1 MQLINIGTSPNAG
14 DGDTLRVAFSKI
26 NANFTEFAGVAST
39 NLRFIGNTISVT
51 NSNGN
56 IILSPNG
63 TGKIV
68 LTKSLTFADN
78 TTQSTAYPGPELP
91 TQTNNA
97 GKFLITNGVTVSWV
111 AIGGSTASSTA
122 PTSPIAGQL
131 WYDPISGRIY
141 VFYNETWVDAAPQA
155 VYQLPTASA
164 NTLGGV
170 KVGNNLTIVNGVLS
184 ATVTSLGNLT
194 IAGQTISG
202 TVPNADII
210 LAPNGTG
217 YVSVPGI
224 KIPVGNIISA
234 QSNIVA
240 NIATLILAS
249 VVNHSSV
256 SALVPP
262 IYGITNGIPTPWTV
276 YSFTTTPAPILQV
289 GDIIGGPGIPVD
301 STVVFVGSNSYST
314 YVIVDTDFGTATPPA
329 PGITVTTARTTVNA
343 GLSVVTGANTDIT
356 LNAGTGGNI
365 VPHNDILPYTT
376 DTWRLGSPAR
386 RFKEIWLGAGTIY
399 VLDETL
405 GTDQA
410 IGARD
415 GNLYIDGG
423 AGLTVGQFT
432 FRDNQIKIADSTRD
446 IILGTTTATGNFVI
460 NRPIQVNTT
469 AGVATFTVDRT
480 GRTNIRTP
488 VIPAGDIGAFSII
501 GNAAGTYQ
509 PVVNAGGMLHITGN
523 DGAVS
528 RFTNDAFGA
537 GSFPAYISRAGRG
550 TAAVPSAT
558 LSGDILSRYST
569 IGYGTTGFPTGPAAT
584 NIEVYAREN
593 FTDTAQGTEYRF
605 FTAPTSTLAKTLSL
619 TVNDSGISFANSST
633 QNTAANIGITFKDST
648 RQTTAWTGSIT
659 AGQITGGVV
668 TSIAAGNGLTQN
680 TTQGAVTIDA
690 NGVQNVYGTASQ
702 VYVTDAGS
710 KNLTLS
716 LPQNI
721 DTTANPT
728 FNNLTV
734 NNLVVNG
741 TYTITSNATVTGKT
755 ITLASDATLAS
766 QINGGGVILGTG
778 AFARSILYDLG
789 NNRWNTDGAGLTTT
803 EIYAADLNLS
813 GDLFVSGGN
822 AHLGGSYLG
831 YDFPNAS
838 LQIDE
843 NLNSYVQ
850 LVQQNH
856 NNGSAASTDFV
867 ATNNLG
873 DDSSYFIDMGI
884 NSSTY
889 NGSGAGWTVSG
900 ANDAYLYNVSGNLT
914 IGTATATKV
923 IKFHTGGT
931 LANNVRATLSDTGL
945 NVVGDVTAA
954 TLHGTLTGNVTG
966 DVTGNLSGNVTGNVT
981 GNVSGN
987 AGTVTNGVYTNGS
1000 YTNPS
1005 WIADLAGSK
1014 ITGQVASAI
1023 AADNATTV
1031 TNGVYTTGSY
1041 SNPNWI
1047 TSLAYSKI
1055 TGAPTALSA
1064 FSNDT
1069 NYITSAAITWN
1080 NVIGK
1085 PNTLVYTTDVGS
1097 ITNTMLNGSIANN
1110 KLLNSSLTVNG
1121 ITISLG
1127 GTGTIAA
1134 AAGTLTGTTLASNVT
1149 ASSLTAV
1156 GTLTN
1161 LTVTNTITGNISGNA
1176 GTVTNGVYTT
1186 DTGSVTNTMLAG
1198 GIANNKLLNN
1208 SLVVNGTTISLGG
1221 SGTVT
1226 AAANTLTGTILSP
1239 TVVTSSLTTLG
1250 TLTNLTV
1257 TNAINGNITGNAAT
1271 VTDGVYTTG
1280 SYANPAWITSLAGS
1294 KITGAS
1300 MNIIAGTGMSGGGSL
1315 GLGGNVTLN
1324 NAGVL
1329 SVNGSTGAVTNIATL
1344 TGGYLTTSQ
1353 IPPSLLGG
1361 VSYQGTWSAS
1371 PSNGGTPTLTNGT
1384 GTTGY
1389 EYVVTTGG
1397 TVNFGAGNI
1406 TFSAGDFVIYGN
1418 GIWSRIPSAS
1428 GVSSFNTRTGAIT
1441 LTTSDVTGVLTAG
1454 SITNTMLASSAV
1466 TIGTTGI
1473 ALGGTSLTLAGL
1485 TSVAATTFTGS
1496 LTGSITGNAATVTN
1510 GVYTTGAYANPAWI
1524 TELAWSKI
1532 SGAPAVYSSVYLGT
1546 TNVLFNRA
1554 SGALSLTGVS
1564 IDGNAGTAT
1573 KLAATKNINGT
1584 AFDGSADITVTA
1596 VNPFALTIGTGL
1608 TGTSY
1613 NGSANVTVAVDTSS
1627 VMTLS
1632 GNQTVGGIKTFSST
1646 ISGSISGNA
1655 GTVTNGVYTTDTG
1668 SVTNTMLAGSIANNK
1683 LLNSS
1688 VTVTAGTGMS
1698 GGGAVSLDGTIT
1710 LTNAG
1715 VTGAVAGTGIGVSAG
1730 TGAVTISNTGVT
1742 SINTTLTGAVT
1753 GIVTTSD
1760 TGTITG
1766 GMIANSTIVNTKLA
1780 NSSITI
1786 GTTAISL
1793 GGSSTTLAGLTSV
1806 SSTTFSGNLTGN
1818 VTGNVSG
1825 TAATITGV
1833 YSGTLTSGQVTTA
1846 LGYTPISSAVTSLTG
1861 TANQITV
1868 SASTG
1873 AVTLSLPSLVSM
1885 PGELRLAAGTA
1896 SVPPLQ
1902 FQVGSNLTTA
1912 VEGAA
1917 EYDGKTLFFT
1927 SNNTERGIVKNPQ
1940 IFILNANRTLTN
1952 QAAVQSLLGK
1962 SVTIS
1967 TGVRYYYRILY
1978 TVYLSN
1984 GTRTS
1989 SAPQFALGGNAVL
2002 AQNTYWVNPC
2012 GASSQTTPTQTY
2024 QMSNHITTGFATGV
2038 TIANSTSGTQ
2048 YYSIIIDGN
2057 LDCTTGGTVIPYFG
2071 LSGSTPG
2078 SSAYI
2083 QAGATMEIYPIG
2095 VPGADTSVGTWA

>member
-26 NANFTEFAGVAST
+26 NANFNEFAGVAET

-51 NSNGN
+51 NTNGN

-97 GKFLITNGVTVSWV
+97 GKFLTTNGVSVSWA

-122 PTSPIAGQL
+122 PTSPIEGQL

-141 VFYNETWVDAAPQA
+141 VFYDETWVDAAPQA
-155 VYQLPTASA
+155 IYQLPTASA

-194 IAGQTISG
+194 INNQTIGG
-202 TVPNADII
+202 TVANADII
-210 LAPNGTG
+210 LAPSGTG
-217 YVSVPGI
+217 FISVPGL
-224 KIPVGNIISA
+224 KIPTGSIVSG
-234 QSNIVA
+234 QSSIVA
-240 NIATLILAS
+240 NIANLVLAS
-249 VVNHSSV
+249 VVAHSSV
-256 SALVPP
+256 DALVPP
-262 IYGITNGIPTPWTV
+262 IYGITNGIPAPWTV
-276 YSFTTTPAPILQV
+276 YSFTTTPNPVLQV
-289 GDIIGGPGIPVD
+289 GDIIAGTAIPVN

-314 YVIVDTDFGTATPPA
+314 YVIVNTNNLEIQPLPGTVV
-329 PGITVTTARTTVNA
+329 TVARATVNA
-343 GLSVVTGANTDIT
+343 GFSITTATSTDIT
-356 LNAGTGGNI
+356 LNAGSGGNI
-365 VPHNDILPYTT
+365 VPHSHIIPYTT
-376 DTWRLGSPAR
+376 NQWSLGSPAR
-386 RFKEIWLGAGTIY
+386 RFKEIWLGTGTIY

-415 GNLYIDGG
+415 GNLYIAGG
-423 AGLTVGQFT
+423 AGLTVGEFT
-432 FRDNQIKIADSTRD
+432 FHDNELRISDPTRD
-446 IILGTTTATGNFVI
+446 ILIGSPGATGI
-460 NRPIQVNTT
+460 IQFRRKVHVRDSSDMYNLF
-469 AGVATFTVDRT
+469 AVD
-480 GRTNIRTP
+480 
-488 VIPAGDIGAFSII
+488 PAGRVDILSDITSNPAQSAVSII
-501 GNAAGTYQ
+501 GTRTRTSRPPNNLGVLLHLTGSSAA
-509 PVVNAGGMLHITGN
+509 P
-523 DGAVS
+523 S
-528 RFTNDAFGA
+528 RIYHDSYGA
-537 GSFPAYISRAGRG
+537 GNYSAFIGRHARG
-550 TAAVPSAT
+550 NSDVTQAL
-558 LSGDILSRYST
+558 LSGDIVNRVGANPHDGTDFASLSTMRIDFVVAEDQTLSARGNRIEFWTTPVGSTT
-569 IGYGTTGFPTGPAAT
+569 IGKRVTIDGSD
-584 NIEVYAREN
+584 IV
-593 FTDTAQGTEYRF
+593 
-605 FTAPTSTLAKTLSL
+605 L
-619 TVNDSGISFANSST
+619 
-633 QNTAANIGITFKDST
+633 TAAGGGGVKFADNT
-648 RQTTAWTGSIT
+648 RQSTAWTGSIT
-659 AGQITGGVV
+659 AGQITGGIV
-668 TSIAAGNGLTQN
+668 TSVTAGYGLTQN

-690 NGVQNVYGTASQ
+690 TGVQNVYGTASQ

-734 NNLVVNG
+734 NNLTVNG
-741 TYTITSNATVTGKT
+741 TQTINTSASINGKLLY
-755 ITLASDATLAS
+755 LAADATQAS
-766 QINGGGVILGTG
+766 QIDGGGIILGTSP
-778 AFARSILYDLG
+778 FARSITYDL
-789 NNRWNTDGAGLTTT
+789 NTDRWNTDGAGLTTT
-803 EIYAADLNLS
+803 EIYAADLTLS

-822 AHLGGSYLG
+822 AHLGGAYLG
-831 YDFPNAS
+831 YDYPNAS

-873 DDSSYFIDMGI
+873 NDSTYYIDMGI

-889 NGSGAGWTVSG
+889 NGSGLGWTVSG
-900 ANDAYLYNVSGNLT
+900 ANDAYLYNVSGDLT
-914 IGTATATKV
+914 VGTATATKV

-966 DVTGNLSGNVTGNVT
+966 NVTGNLSGNVTGNVT
-981 GNVSGN
+981 GSVTGN
-987 AGTVTNGVYTNGS
+987 AGTVTNGVYTTGS
-1000 YTNPS
+1000 YANPA

-1031 TNGVYTTGSY
+1031 NNGVYTTGSY

-1064 FSNDT
+1064 FTNDT
-1069 NYITSAAITWN
+1069 NYITTAAITWN
-1080 NVIGK
+1080 NVSGK
-1085 PNTLVYTTDVGS
+1085 PSTLVYTTDVGTVS
-1097 ITNTMLNGSIANN
+1097 NTMLAGSIANN

-1127 GTGTIAA
+1127 GTGTVAA

-1149 ASSLTAV
+1149 ASSLTSV

-1161 LTVTNTITGNISGNA
+1161 LSVTNTITGNISGNA
-1176 GTVTNGVYTT
+1176 ATVTNGVYTT
-1186 DTGSVTNTMLAG
+1186 DTGTVTNTMLAG
-1198 GIANNKLLNN
+1198 SIANNKLVN
-1208 SLVVNGTTISLGG
+1208 SSVTVNGTSISLGG

-1239 TVVTSSLTTLG
+1239 TVVTSSLTTVG

-1257 TNAINGNITGNAAT
+1257 TNAINGSILGNAAT

-1344 TGGYLTTSQ
+1344 TGGYLTSSQ

-1361 VSYQGTWSAS
+1361 VSYQGTWNAS
-1371 PSNGGTPTLTNGT
+1371 TNTPTLTNGT

-1406 TFSAGDFVIYGN
+1406 TFIAGDFVIYGN
-1418 GIWSRIPSAS
+1418 GVWSRIPSAS
-1428 GVSSFNTRTGAIT
+1428 GVTSFNTRTGTVT
-1441 LTTSDVTGVLTAG
+1441 LLTADVTGVLTAG
-1454 SITNTMLASSAV
+1454 SVTNTMLANSTV
-1466 TIGTTGI
+1466 TIGTTSI
-1473 ALGGTSLTLAGL
+1473 ALGGTSLTLSGL

-1532 SGAPAVYSSVYLGT
+1532 SSAPAVYSSVYLGT

-1554 SGALSLTGVS
+1554 SGALSLSGVS

-1573 KLAATKNINGT
+1573 TLATARNINGT
-1584 AFDGSADITVTA
+1584 SFNGSADITITA
-1596 VNPFALTIGTGL
+1596 VNPNALTIGTGL
-1608 TGTSY
+1608 TGTTY
-1613 NGSANVTVAVDTSS
+1613 NGSAAVTIAIDTSS
-1627 VMTLS
+1627 VMSLS

-1655 GTVTNGVYTTDTG
+1655 GTVTNGVYTTDIG

-1698 GGGAVSLDGTIT
+1698 GGGAVSLGGTVT

-1715 VTGAVAGTGIGVSAG
+1715 VTSAVAGTGIGVSAG
-1730 TGAVTISNTGVT
+1730 TGAVTITNTGVT

-1753 GIVTTSD
+1753 GVVTTSD

-1766 GMIANSTIVNTKLA
+1766 GMIANSTISNAKLA

-1793 GGSSTTLAGLTSV
+1793 GGSSTTLTGLTSV

-1861 TANQITV
+1861 TANQISV

-1917 EYDGKTLFFT
+1917 EYDGKNLYFT

-1940 IFILNANRTLTN
+1940 IFILNANRSLIN

-1967 TGVRYYYRILY
+1967 SGVRYYYRILY

-1984 GTRTS
+1984 SVRGS
-1989 SAPQFALGGNAVL
+1989 SAPQFAFGGNAVL

-2038 TIANSTSGTQ
+2038 TIANNTSGSQ
-2048 YYSIIIDGN
+2048 YYSVIIDGN
-2057 LDCTTGGTVIPYFG
+2057 LDCTTGGTLIPYFG
-2071 LSGSTPG
+2071 LSTSTPG
-2078 SSAYI
+2078 SSSYI